1 MEVPDYFIEAL
12 ETTPKAKDIFEKASP
27 SFRKEYVM
35 WLTEAKTEAT
45 RNKRMAEAVEWISE
59 GKGRHWKYERNK

>member
-1 MEVPDYFIEAL
+1 
-12 ETTPKAKDIFEKASP
+12 
-27 SFRKEYVM
+27 M

-59 GKGRHWKYERNK
+59 GKGRHWKYAKK